1 MTAAQRR
8 ALAISW
14 QLVVVGLLA
23 VAAWDVLGLL
33 IGDGVYQSPSY
44 DVLRSPVGGMRSWG
58 VALALLC
65 VGALVELRLFTA
77 GGSGRRLRWVLAGLS
92 VWWLVWAAGI
102 VLAWVYHR
110 QIYAWGALPKLVL
123 LSVLAMACARAV
135 PRVEPPGRA

>member
-14 QLVVVGLLA
+14 QLVVVGLLV

-33 IGDGVYQSPSY
+33 VGDTVYRSPSY
-44 DVLRSPVGGMRSWG
+44 DVLRLPVGGIRPWG
-58 VALALLC
+58 AALALLC
-65 VGALVELRLFTA
+65 LGVVVELRLFTL
-77 GGSGRRLRWVLAGLS
+77 GGPGQRLRWALAGLS

-102 VLAWVYHR
+102 ALSWAYHQ
-110 QIYAWGALPKLVL
+110 QIYAWGALPKLIL

-135 PRVEPPGRA
+135 PRVVPPGRG